1 MEHQLTVRIPA
12 SLSERLTRRA
22 LSTKRKPS
30 ELVRLA
36 LEAFLGETRATP
48 VTRPIDLVR
57 DLIGSVDS
65 GIPDLGQRHREYLI
79 WRLRHARPTDT

>member
-1 MEHQLTVRIPA
+1 MERQLTVRIPA
-12 SLSERLTRRA
+12 SLSERLLRKARATRR
-22 LSTKRKPS
+22 RQS

-36 LEAFLGETRATP
+36 LEGFLEKPRRAP

-65 GIPDLGQRHREYLI
+65 GLPDLGQRHREYLI
-79 WRLRHARPTDT
+79 ERLRHARPTDS